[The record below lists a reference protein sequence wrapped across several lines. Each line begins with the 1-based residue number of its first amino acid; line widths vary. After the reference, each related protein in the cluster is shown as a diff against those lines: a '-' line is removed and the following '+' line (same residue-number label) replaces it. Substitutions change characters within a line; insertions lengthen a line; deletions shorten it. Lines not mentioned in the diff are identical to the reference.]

1 MRRLAFLAAF
11 SMMALFVFAPAAVAQ
26 DEVQEEFVEEVA
38 EIEPAEPVEPLEEE
52 AVEAQQEAAA
62 EQQFGE
68 EKVEVEDQK
77 VIPKAAPPPPPKAA
91 PPPPPKAAP
100 PPPPEGCSAAP
111 PEGQGREGQGDAQ
124 DRWCVAHVGA
134 LACRRLAPGRLGRY
148 GARRPAAQV
157 ATRFLEGRGCPSR
170 FSGSGRRG
178 ACPLRPLRVRL
189 DAGFGCTASRR
200 VGVKV
205 SVGG

>member
-68 EKVEVEDQK
+68 EKVEVEDQQ
-77 VIPKAAPPPPPKAA
+77 VIPKAAPAPPPPPKAA
-91 PPPPPKAAP
+91 PPPPPKAKAEKAKEMP
-100 PPPPEGCSAAP
+100 KTGGVSVASA
-111 PEGQGREGQGDAQ
+111 
-124 DRWCVAHVGA
+124 
-134 LACRRLAPGRLGRY
+134 LL
-148 GARRPAAQV
+148 PAAGLLLV
-157 ATRFLEGRGCPSR
+157 
-170 FSGSGRRG
+170 GSGVIVLAALRR
-178 ACPLRPLRVRL
+178 R
-189 DAGFGCTASRR
+189 
-200 VGVKV
+200 
-205 SVGG
+205 

>member
-91 PPPPPKAAP
+91 PPPPPKAKAEKAKEMP
-100 PPPPEGCSAAP
+100 KTGGVSVTSA
-111 PEGQGREGQGDAQ
+111 
-124 DRWCVAHVGA
+124 
-134 LACRRLAPGRLGRY
+134 LL
-148 GARRPAAQV
+148 PAAGLLLV
-157 ATRFLEGRGCPSR
+157 
-170 FSGSGRRG
+170 GSGVMVLAALRR
-178 ACPLRPLRVRL
+178 R
-189 DAGFGCTASRR
+189 
-200 VGVKV
+200 
-205 SVGG
+205 

>member
-11 SMMALFVFAPAAVAQ
+11 SMMALFVYAPAAVAQ

-77 VIPKAAPPPPPKAA
+77 VIPKAAPPPPPKAKA
-91 PPPPPKAAP
+91 EKAKEMPKT
-100 PPPPEGCSAAP
+100 GGVSLTSA
-111 PEGQGREGQGDAQ
+111 
-124 DRWCVAHVGA
+124 
-134 LACRRLAPGRLGRY
+134 LL
-148 GARRPAAQV
+148 PAAGLLLV
-157 ATRFLEGRGCPSR
+157 
-170 FSGSGRRG
+170 GSGVMVLAAMRR
-178 ACPLRPLRVRL
+178 R
-189 DAGFGCTASRR
+189 
-200 VGVKV
+200 
-205 SVGG
+205 

>member
-77 VIPKAAPPPPPKAA
+77 AIPKAAPPPPPKAA

-100 PPPPEGCSAAP
+100 PPPPKAKAEKAKEMPKTGGMSVASA
-111 PEGQGREGQGDAQ
+111 
-124 DRWCVAHVGA
+124 
-134 LACRRLAPGRLGRY
+134 LL
-148 GARRPAAQV
+148 PAAGLLLV
-157 ATRFLEGRGCPSR
+157 
-170 FSGSGRRG
+170 GSGVIVLAALRR
-178 ACPLRPLRVRL
+178 R
-189 DAGFGCTASRR
+189 
-200 VGVKV
+200 
-205 SVGG
+205 

>member
-1 MRRLAFLAAF
+1 MAAF

-52 AVEAQQEAAA
+52 LQEAQQEAAA

-100 PPPPEGCSAAP
+100 PPPPKAKAEKAKEMPKTGGVSVTSA
-111 PEGQGREGQGDAQ
+111 
-124 DRWCVAHVGA
+124 
-134 LACRRLAPGRLGRY
+134 LL
-148 GARRPAAQV
+148 PAAGLLLV
-157 ATRFLEGRGCPSR
+157 
-170 FSGSGRRG
+170 GSGVMVLAALRR
-178 ACPLRPLRVRL
+178 R
-189 DAGFGCTASRR
+189 
-200 VGVKV
+200 
-205 SVGG
+205 

>member
-77 VIPKAAPPPPPKAA
+77 AIPKAAPPPPPKAA
-91 PPPPPKAAP
+91 PPPPPKAKAEKAKEMP
-100 PPPPEGCSAAP
+100 KTGGVSVASA
-111 PEGQGREGQGDAQ
+111 
-124 DRWCVAHVGA
+124 
-134 LACRRLAPGRLGRY
+134 LL
-148 GARRPAAQV
+148 PAAGLLLV
-157 ATRFLEGRGCPSR
+157 
-170 FSGSGRRG
+170 GSGVIVLAALRR
-178 ACPLRPLRVRL
+178 R
-189 DAGFGCTASRR
+189 
-200 VGVKV
+200 
-205 SVGG
+205 

>member
-100 PPPPEGCSAAP
+100 PPPPKAKAEKAKEMPKTGGVSLTSA
-111 PEGQGREGQGDAQ
+111 
-124 DRWCVAHVGA
+124 
-134 LACRRLAPGRLGRY
+134 LL
-148 GARRPAAQV
+148 PAAGLLLV
-157 ATRFLEGRGCPSR
+157 
-170 FSGSGRRG
+170 GSGVMVLAALRR
-178 ACPLRPLRVRL
+178 R
-189 DAGFGCTASRR
+189 
-200 VGVKV
+200 
-205 SVGG
+205 

>member
-100 PPPPEGCSAAP
+100 PPPPKAKAEKAKEMPKTGGVSVASA
-111 PEGQGREGQGDAQ
+111 
-124 DRWCVAHVGA
+124 
-134 LACRRLAPGRLGRY
+134 LL
-148 GARRPAAQV
+148 PAAGLLLV
-157 ATRFLEGRGCPSR
+157 
-170 FSGSGRRG
+170 GSGVIVLAALRR
-178 ACPLRPLRVRL
+178 R
-189 DAGFGCTASRR
+189 
-200 VGVKV
+200 
-205 SVGG
+205 